1 MFLIFHIEIVPRRL
15 KLVKKLV
22 YFGKDLD
29 EWCDDIKIYLKIYLM
44 KISYNFQDR
53 TWYQKYFENKYKDLC
68 QLKISINKSGEIGLP
83 LLVSSKVTSK

>member
-29 EWCDDIKIYLKIYLM
+29 ELCDDIKIYLKIYLM

-68 QLKISINKSGEIGLP
+68 
-83 LLVSSKVTSK
+83 